1 MKYIS
6 AADEVWHAG
15 DIGSETICSDIE
27 KIRPLKAVY
36 GNIDGNALRVS
47 YPEFNFFE
55 CEGVKVL
62 ITHIAGSFGK
72 YTADLKKKIKELK
85 PALLVCG
92 HSHICKVAYDKEF
105 ELLYMNPGACGV
117 HGFHKV
123 KTALQFELVN
133 NEVKNLSVIEL
144 GPRSSIK

>member
-6 AADEVWHAG
+6 VADEVWHAG
-15 DIGSETICSDIE
+15 DIGTENVCVEIE
-27 KIRPLKAVY
+27 KIRPLKAVF
-36 GNIDGNALRVS
+36 GNIDGHTLRVT

-62 ITHIAGSFGK
+62 MTHIAGSLGK
-72 YTADLKKKIKELK
+72 YNTALREKIKELK

-92 HSHICKVAYDKEF
+92 HSHICKVAYDKEY

-117 HGFHKV
+117 HGFHKI

-133 NEVKNLSVIEL
+133 KEVKNLSVIEL